1 LVFFDGQQWLKNWSF
16 NDKKRLP
23 SAVKLDIT
31 WEDGNYRQ
39 YHYGTTVYVY
49 CRENQSEKTQ
59 TERLVAIKK
68 Q

>member
-1 LVFFDGQQWLKNWSF
+1 LAFFDGQQWLKNWNF

-23 SAVKLDIT
+23 YAVKLDIT
-31 WEDGNYRQ
+31 CEDENHRQ
-39 YHYGTTVYVY
+39 YHYGTIVDVY
-49 CRENQSEKTQ
+49 CRKNQCEKTQ